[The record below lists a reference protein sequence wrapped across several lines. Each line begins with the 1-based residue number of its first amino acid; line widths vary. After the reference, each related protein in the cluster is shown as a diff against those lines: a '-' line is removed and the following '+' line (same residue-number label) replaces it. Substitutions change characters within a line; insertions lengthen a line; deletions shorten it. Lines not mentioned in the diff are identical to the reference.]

1 MTSHYTWG
9 SVDHTTWSWRCV
21 GTAFGRF
28 LLGSHN
34 FMVMALGSCVKW
46 PSHTRL
52 RARDHCTSSI
62 LIGGKRWA
70 GPSSLHTT
78 LEGSPEWVQ
87 DGCKVDMDS
96 YVTSKGQYFMVT
108 WILFLFL
115 KKPRLGFRPRTKLGD
130 HGTPNAHNRW
140 FILHYHAWGPAW
152 IGIHWNS
159 IWLKARSH
167 MTSHYTWES
176 MTTLHDYGGVLGRP
190 LDAFFWDSHNVM
202 ITALGSCVKWPL
214 T

>member
-1 MTSHYTWG
+1 MDVKFTWIPTWHQMGHVLWLLGFVFENCLLEVGLTRNREIMALWTFTTVGLFYLYHVWGPAWIETHWNSIWLRIWSRMTSHYTWG

-108 WILFLFL
+108 WILFLF
-115 KKPRLGFRPRTKLGD
+115 
-130 HGTPNAHNRW
+130 
-140 FILHYHAWGPAW
+140 
-152 IGIHWNS
+152 
-159 IWLKARSH
+159 
-167 MTSHYTWES
+167 
-176 MTTLHDYGGVLGRP
+176 
-190 LDAFFWDSHNVM
+190 
-202 ITALGSCVKWPL
+202 
-214 T
+214 